1 MSVHPHDGHP
11 NVIFSQPHGGLAGA
25 RATGATA
32 LGLRRGVSEQL
43 NGETMRIHSS
53 CVIVLMAASMAGPD
67 PAVAA
72 TMQAAVISPGRIQLR
87 DVARPVAGPGQVLV
101 RIRYAG
107 VNPGDWKIAAG
118 SAEDPTATEVAGTGA
133 RPASPEQA
141 ALPIPGFDGSGVI
154 AALGPG
160 VTGFRI
166 GDPVI
171 VWSQARGTYAQYVAV
186 PAGTIALKPEGLSFA
201 EAAGVAHSG
210 LAAWN
215 LLIDQARLRPGQ
227 SVLVLGGAGG
237 VGSAAVQIAKNRGA
251 HVIATASARNAAY
264 LKGLGADT
272 VIDYSAQHFED
283 QLRDID
289 VAIDTVDLD
298 NAYRALS
305 VVRRGGYLVS
315 SVGLPAAAQCAA
327 RGVICARRTFSG
339 TPIRLALR
347 QIVDWSRAGSFKVN
361 VDRTFEFRDVLQA
374 WQYSQAGHTR
384 GKSVIRISD

>member
-1 MSVHPHDGHP
+1 
-11 NVIFSQPHGGLAGA
+11 
-25 RATGATA
+25 
-32 LGLRRGVSEQL
+32 
-43 NGETMRIHSS
+43 MRIHWS
-53 CVIVLMAASMAGPD
+53 CVIVLLAATAAGAA

-72 TMQAAVISPGRIQLR
+72 TMQAAVIGPGRIQLR

-101 RIRYAG
+101 KIRYAG
-107 VNPGDWKIAAG
+107 VNPGDWKTAAG
-118 SAEDPTATEVAGTGA
+118 SAEDPTAPDAAGTGA
-133 RPASPEQA
+133 RGDSPERA
-141 ALPIPGFDGSGVI
+141 AIPIPGFDGSGVI
-154 AALGPG
+154 AALGTG

-171 VWSQARGTYAQYVAV
+171 VWAQARGTYAQYVAV
-186 PAGTIALKPEGLSFA
+186 PADTIALKPEGLSFA
-201 EAAGVAHSG
+201 EAAGVAHAS

-215 LLIDQARLRPGQ
+215 LLIDQARLRSGQ

-237 VGSAAVQIAKNRGA
+237 VGSAAVQIAKNKGA

-264 LKGLGADT
+264 LKALGADT

-289 VAIDTVDLD
+289 VAINTVDID
-298 NAYRALS
+298 NAYRALA

-327 RGVICARRTFSG
+327 RGVICARRTPSG

-347 QIVDWSRAGSFKVN
+347 QIADWCQAGIFKVN
-361 VDRTFEFRDVLQA
+361 VDRTFELSDVLQA

-384 GKSVIRISD
+384 GKSVIRITD